1 MAEAFDAGS
10 LSWVKDEIDR
20 SLKKVQD
27 SYHLVT
33 EKPSEF
39 ASLRFTVAHL
49 FQVSGALDM
58 VGLEGCKRYCF
69 EIESL
74 TSKLEKQQIAV
85 SPEVMKHLSNAVA
98 TLAQYLQDL
107 LNGQPDR
114 PTQLFDSLK
123 PLVELQ
129 GQTLEITELF
139 FPDTSFSA
147 PKDLPTNPMAEF
159 AVPGYV
165 NEQRATYQK
174 ALLDWFKTA
183 DATALSKMH
192 DAVVNVQQ
200 VQHKNT
206 QKTLWWVVTAFMDA
220 LAQKEVAAQ
229 YGAKKLC
236 RRLDQQLRNMSEG
249 DSKSPSQLL
258 RDTIYYVATSDNTS
272 ETIARVKAVFE
283 LENAFPSVADHSK
296 LVTDAEYTALA
307 QINADLPAIKD
318 LWEKMSMGQP
328 EQADLEAFVAKL
340 AHFKSDRNNL
350 NQAQVVGLLSAL
362 NTTANALQQD
372 QSKLDDVSAIEVASS
387 LNLIEHI
394 TKHYAQLDVELNEK
408 ITTQTARLLAIA
420 DGVPLLPALDAA
432 HDQSKLDGSVLVA
445 VAKQILTAL
454 QQVEKSLD
462 TYFRNASD
470 TSVLA
475 ETDKP
480 FGQVTAAFDMLELP
494 VPKSIS
500 VLSSRFVDYFK
511 DTDGEIA
518 SAQFE
523 MVAEN
528 ISMLGLYVEALPNVR
543 AEAVK
548 ALEDALSRFKSRA
561 TELGI
566 SLDDIDVKVD
576 KTQVEPLAT
585 AEIVTAAPIEV
596 APAGVSPDEVK
607 PSFDV
612 EPSEEVTDQAIDD
625 ELQEI
630 FLAEAEEVLANVAQY
645 LKVLVINATD
655 SEALA
660 DLRRAYHTLKGSG
673 RTVGLVGMS
682 KVAWA
687 VEKLLNVIVERK
699 AMPSAQHLDFVERV
713 AGAFSRCVAHL
724 QAHKKVTLN
733 PSVFQNEAA
742 EFERALEA
750 ELLVG
755 QAKPV
760 KQEVLIDGTRKMP
773 LEFLN
778 IFLTEAQQH
787 LAVLTE
793 AQQALKVDDIELPT
807 DASCRAAHT
816 LGSNAH
822 TAGFKPTGDLGRA
835 LEHWLDEHKTAWTS
849 KHISLYAN
857 VVKALSDGIASIK
870 AHKNPKPSRALI
882 AALAESTAK
891 MQAEAAR
898 LAEIA
903 TLELEKE
910 IKSAGI
916 PVGKLKLPRK
926 QIQHAVNSV
935 FSDTEPSL
943 TDVPHIMAPVIEP
956 EAVVESVQVEQAEP
970 VAEPF
975 VVEQNN
981 APEVVVPE
989 PIIEEVNA
997 TVVEVAEQTPAIVSA
1012 VAETTQEEKA
1022 PSSVVDNEL
1031 LTLFLEEAREIMPQ
1045 VGTDMRGWRSN
1056 PKETDYTDS
1065 LQRALHT
1072 LKGSAR
1078 MAGLATIG
1086 DSVHLMED
1094 HVIRALRNGVTAH
1107 DFDEMFAEFDRIGY
1121 MLDDVAGV
1129 SREVKPIEV
1138 DQPKK
1143 AVAAAKPTR
1152 AKDRQHQYL
1161 RMRADV
1167 LDRLINEAGEVSIM
1181 RSRMDREMQNFK
1193 QSSGD
1198 LTESISR
1205 MRAYL
1210 RELEIEAETQMQSR
1224 MSLLQEANES
1234 FDPLEFD
1241 RFTRLQELTRMMAES
1256 VNDVATVQQNL
1267 LLNLD
1272 QTDAALQ
1279 QQNRMN
1285 RELQQGLMGVRM
1297 LPFATISER
1306 MQRIVRQTAR
1316 ELNKRVEMTIE
1327 GESIEIDRG
1336 VLDKMG
1342 APLEHLLRNAVAH
1355 GLETPEQR
1363 KALGK
1368 PETGQIKLKVSLE
1381 NDEITLVVTD
1391 DGAGINLAKVKQKAI
1406 EKGLFNT
1413 KNEVSDQALMSVIFE
1428 PGFST
1433 ADSVSQIA
1441 GRGVGLDVV
1450 RSDIAALSGRI
1461 DVSNL
1466 AGQGAMFNIYL
1477 PVTLS
1482 VAQVVMVRVG
1492 HKLFA
1497 IPSVMIEQVQKLKAV
1512 ALTVAYEAQFVSWS
1526 ERDYPIHYFG
1536 KLIGDI
1542 DLVAEQHVYTPI
1554 ILMRSGTYRIALH
1567 VDEILG
1573 NQEVVMKQIGTQ
1585 LARVPGM
1592 IGATVLGDGEIV
1604 LVVNAVQL
1612 ANREALAI
1620 GGIKATTFAPVVEQT
1635 KKVVLVVDDSL
1646 TMRKVLSRVL
1656 EREGFAVVTA
1666 NDGLDAIQKL
1676 EDTTPDIILT
1686 DIEMP
1691 RMDGFEFS
1699 RQVRDNA
1706 ATKNTPLIVI
1716 SSRTADKHRNLA
1728 QEIGVD
1734 AFLGKPVQDDDLI
1747 AQVNALLNQ

>member
-58 VGLEGCKRYCF
+58 VGLEGCKRYCY

-114 PTQLFDSLK
+114 PTQLFDTLK

-129 GQTLEITELF
+129 GQTLEVTELF

-159 AVPGYV
+159 AVPIYV
-165 NEQRATYQK
+165 SEQRAIYQK
-174 ALLDWFKTA
+174 ALLDWLRTA
-183 DATALSKMH
+183 DATALAKMH

-200 VQHKNT
+200 AQHKNA
-206 QKTLWWVVTAFMDA
+206 QKTLWWVVTAFMDG
-220 LAQKEVAAQ
+220 LAQKEIAGQ
-229 YGAKKLC
+229 NGAKKLC

-249 DSKSPSQLL
+249 DTKYPSQLL
-258 RDTIYYVATSDNTS
+258 RDTIYYVAISENTTD
-272 ETIARVKAVFE
+272 TIARVKEVFE
-283 LENAFPSVADHSK
+283 LDHAFPSVADQSK

-318 LWEKMSMGQP
+318 LWEKISIGQP
-328 EQADLEAFVAKL
+328 ELADLDALVVKL
-340 AHFKSDRNNL
+340 EHFKSERNNL
-350 NQAQVVGLLSAL
+350 NQTQVVGLLSAL
-362 NTTANALQQD
+362 NTTAHALQQD
-372 QSKLDDVSAIEVASS
+372 QSKLDDISAIEVASS

-420 DGVPLLPALDAA
+420 DGVPLLPVLDSADDKA
-432 HDQSKLDGSVLVA
+432 KLDGSVLAA

-454 QQVEKSLD
+454 QQVEKALD
-462 TYFRNASD
+462 TYFRNSSD
-470 TSVLA
+470 NSVLA

-480 FGQVTAAFDMLELP
+480 FEQVTAAFDMLELP

-511 DTDGEIA
+511 NSEGDVAAE
-518 SAQFE
+518 QFE
-523 MVAEN
+523 LVAEN

-548 ALEDALSRFKSRA
+548 ALDDALSRLKDRA
-561 TELGI
+561 TELGL
-566 SLDDIDVKVD
+566 SLENIDLKA
-576 KTQVEPLAT
+576 ET
-585 AEIVTAAPIEV
+585 APNQLPIAELESIVTPAPVEII
-596 APAGVSPDEVK
+596 PLEVK
-607 PSFDV
+607 PPFET

-630 FLAEAEEVLANVAQY
+630 FLAEAEEVLANVAEY
-645 LKVLVINATD
+645 LKVLTVNATD

-687 VEKLLNVIVERK
+687 VEKLLNLIVERK
-699 AMPSAQHLDFVERV
+699 AIPSTQHLDFVERV
-713 AGAFSRCVAHL
+713 AGAFSRCVGHL

-750 ELLVG
+750 ELLAG
-755 QAKPV
+755 QAKPA

-773 LEFLN
+773 LEFFN

-787 LAVLTE
+787 LAVLNE

-849 KHISLYAN
+849 KHINLYAN
-857 VVKALSDGIASIK
+857 VVKALGDGIASIK

-882 AALAESTAK
+882 TALAESTAK

-898 LAEIA
+898 LAEMA

-916 PVGKLKLPRK
+916 PVGKLKLPKK
-926 QIQHAVNSV
+926 QVQNTVANVFTDDESAPIEAPSITAVTVAEPEV
-935 FSDTEPSL
+935 FNEEPAQVEEPIEA
-943 TDVPHIMAPVIEP
+943 TDKLDNIEVTVPEALPEPVIE
-956 EAVVESVQVEQAEP
+956 ETILADVIEESP
-970 VAEPF
+970 VA
-975 VVEQNN
+975 VS
-981 APEVVVPE
+981 
-989 PIIEEVNA
+989 ITEE
-997 TVVEVAEQTPAIVSA
+997 ETPQEKVSA
-1012 VAETTQEEKA
+1012 NA
-1022 PSSVVDNEL
+1022 VDNEL

-1078 MAGLATIG
+1078 MAGLSTIG

-1129 SREVKPIEV
+1129 SRVLKPVET

-1143 AVAAAKPTR
+1143 AVAPAKPTR

-1406 EKGLFNT
+1406 EKGLFNA
-1413 KNEVSDQALMSVIFE
+1413 KSEVSDQALMSVIFE

-1482 VAQVVMVRVG
+1482 VAQVVMVRIG

-1512 ALTVAYEAQFVSWS
+1512 ALTLAYEAQFVSWS

-1536 KLIGDI
+1536 KLIGDV

-1734 AFLGKPVQDDDLI
+1734 AFLGKPVQDEDLI
-1747 AQVNALLNQ
+1747 AQVHTLLNK